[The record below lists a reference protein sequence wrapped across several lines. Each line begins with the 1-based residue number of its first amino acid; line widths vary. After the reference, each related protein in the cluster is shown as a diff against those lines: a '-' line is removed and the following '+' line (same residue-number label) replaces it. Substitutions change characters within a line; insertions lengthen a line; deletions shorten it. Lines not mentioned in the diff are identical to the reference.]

1 MNYYK
6 RIPIWENR
14 KRVDF
19 LVEFKKLVCD
29 YFNNVRRA
37 DWSLNI
43 IENETA
49 KQIRNKINIKLH
61 KAHFIVVA
69 AGVNSSV
76 FYTPPPSVGG
86 LAGNIDVILNIFHL
100 HLYSNIKPQ
109 EALDIIDRAIGIYED
124 DEKSSLFRTFN
135 PFFWLSLVLDYTVS
149 LPFKILGKFGL
160 NQEKIEDS
168 ALGKMIKGILY
179 LILVVAAFLEILD
192 KLGFLASFNLWFH
205 RVLGK

>member
-29 YFNNVRRA
+29 YFSNVSRT

-43 IENETA
+43 IENEIA
-49 KQIRNKINIKLH
+49 KQTRSKINMKLQ
-61 KAHFIVVA
+61 KAHSIIKA

-76 FYTPPPSVGG
+76 FYTPPAIGG
-86 LAGNIDVILNIFHL
+86 SAMNIDVILNIFHL
-100 HLYSNIKPQ
+100 HLYRIEPQ
-109 EALDIIDRAIGIYED
+109 EALDIIDRAIGIYKD

-135 PFFWLSLVLDYTVS
+135 PFFWLSLVLDYIVT
-149 LPFKILGKFGL
+149 LLFKILGKIGL
-160 NQEKIEDS
+160 NQEKIETS
-168 ALGKMIKGILY
+168 IVRKVIKGILY
-179 LILVVAAFLEILD
+179 LITIVVSFLTILE
-192 KLGFLASFNLWFH
+192 KLGYLEAFKSLIKNL
-205 RVLGK
+205 LK

>member
-29 YFNNVRRA
+29 YFNNVSRA

-49 KQIRNKINIKLH
+49 KQTRSKINMKLH

-76 FYTPPPSVGG
+76 FYTPPPAVGG

-100 HLYSNIKPQ
+100 CFYRIDSQ

-124 DEKSSLFRTFN
+124 DKKNSLFRTFN
-135 PFFWLSLVLDYTVS
+135 PFFWLGLVLDYIVS
-149 LPFKILGKFGL
+149 LPFKILGKIGL
-160 NQEKIEDS
+160 NQEKIETS
-168 ALGKMIKGILY
+168 IVGKVIKGILY
-179 LILVVAAFLEILD
+179 LITIVAAFLTILE
-192 KLGFLASFNLWFH
+192 KLGYLEAFKSLIKNL
-205 RVLGK
+205 LK